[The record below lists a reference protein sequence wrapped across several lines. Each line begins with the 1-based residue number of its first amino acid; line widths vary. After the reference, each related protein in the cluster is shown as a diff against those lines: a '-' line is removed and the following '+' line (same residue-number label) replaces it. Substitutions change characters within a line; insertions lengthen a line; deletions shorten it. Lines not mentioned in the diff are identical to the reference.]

1 MISTTRWRPLIAQ
14 VAAEYTPLDPVVFEA
29 MILTE
34 SNGNPNARSASDARG
49 LSQIIYRHHAALV
62 DETAKRFGVPPGL
75 GALFNPH
82 VSLYAGGRHLR
93 YLYLSDDA
101 GKRSWERAVRA
112 YFSGS
117 YDPPPGFVD
126 GQRTSPDQHITK
138 LRANLEAVR
147 ADRIDTPPEDKPMAY
162 KKHTWPGLRNPIYLP
177 DWIPV
182 EIKII
187 TNGRFRNYAKFSGQ
201 VKTTWHD
208 TGNSRTNARG
218 EWTWANNGRQG
229 AGVGGYNGIFDD
241 KVVII
246 AQPFDE
252 KVWHGGTV
260 PSYTSW
266 AFEQAWGTGVNWEKC
281 LEVGAA
287 VHGGLLASQGLGIS
301 GLVQHNYWSGKDCP
315 GQIRRRGT
323 WSKVVA
329 MVEAARLGALGAA
342 GGVLSEPSGPK
353 YVEPVHIK
361 ELDFTTLPPQM
372 VTHDGSDF
380 IYVNDALKAT
390 RETPRLAQAG
400 GDDLRGAPVKV
411 GEQFVGEWLFKAD
424 DGAYY
429 YITPTWHTRIRA
441 KDVER
446 IGDLGKPEEKEV

>member
-1 MISTTRWRPLIAQ
+1 MISTTRWRPLINE
-14 VAAEYTPLDPVVFEA
+14 VAAEYAPLDPVVFEA
-29 MILTE
+29 MVLTE

-49 LSQIIYRHHAALV
+49 LTQIIYRWHARIV
-62 DETAKRFGVPPGL
+62 DEAAVRFGVPL
-75 GALFNPH
+75 GAGSLFNPH
-82 VSLYAGGRHLR
+82 VNLYASGRHLR
-93 YLYLSDDA
+93 WLYLSDDA
-101 GKRSWERAVRA
+101 GERSWERAVRA

-126 GQRTSPDQHITK
+126 GQGTSPDQHITK
-138 LRANLEAVR
+138 LRAAIESVQADR
-147 ADRIDTPPEDKPMAY
+147 ADTLPEDATVVY
-162 KKHTWPGLRNPIYLP
+162 RKHNWPGLKNPIYLP

-187 TNGRFRNYAKFSGQ
+187 TNGRFRNYAKFTGQ

-208 TGNSRTNARG
+208 TGNARTNARG

-266 AFEQAWGTGVNWEKC
+266 AFEQAWGTGVNWEKS

-301 GLVQHNYWSGKDCP
+301 GLVQHNYWSGKECP
-315 GQIRRRGT
+315 GQIRRKGT

-329 MVEAARLGALGAA
+329 MVEAARQGALGAA
-342 GGVLSEPSGPK
+342 GGVLPEPPK
-353 YVEPVHIK
+353 PKPAGPVHIK
-361 ELDFTTLPPQM
+361 ALDFATLPPKL
-372 VTHDGSDF
+372 VTFGGIDF

-390 RETPRLAQAG
+390 RETPRLSHTGSDSPQG
-400 GDDLRGAPVKV
+400 TLIKV
-411 GEQFVGEWLFKAD
+411 GEQFVGEWIFQAGDKK
-424 DGAYY
+424 YY
-429 YITPTWHTRIRA
+429 YLTPTWHTRIRA
-441 KDVER
+441 DDVDR
-446 IGDLGKPEEKEV
+446 IGDLGDPE